1 MCMKIYL
8 MLNHVLPDEESGQ
21 HIKGWWYSI
30 DVEGTLG
37 WTHPWVLGFW
47 SLSRP
52 SKHHRCPS
60 HHIYQ
65 MDQCGRVHE
74 LEGIDR
80 GVSSVSCWLKSCR
93 VGDQGKVRKLQSQ
106 TQPDFM

>member
-1 MCMKIYL
+1 MKIYL
-8 MLNHVLPDEESGQ
+8 MLNHVLPDEDSGQ

-30 DVEGTLG
+30 DVEGTRG

-47 SLSRP
+47 VSLAHQSIIDVLATTFTRWINVGE
-52 SKHHRCPS
+52 C
-60 HHIYQ
+60 Y
-65 MDQCGRVHE
+65 E